1 MMPDNQTETW
11 RPKIQRQNDACSRLW
26 PHRFLAF
33 FLLLALGCVS
43 ASAQCEVF
51 VPTHKSNSVA
61 VFNTLTNT
69 VDSVIPVQVQ
79 PYGVA
84 IQPQSASGSG
94 AASIGPFVYVTNSGW
109 FLASNS
115 VSVIDAAQ
123 INNLAGTSPVVATIP
138 VGQFPIGVAFTP
150 NGAFA
155 YVANQNS
162 NSVSV
167 INTTT
172 RTAVATVS
180 VGVNPWGVAITPNG
194 AFAYVTNQA
203 SNSVSVINTATNS
216 AVGSV
221 SVGPNPTGV
230 AITPDGAFAYVTNYL
245 SNNISVINTATNAVV
260 NTITVRT
267 YPIAVAITPN
277 GAFAYV
283 VNNGLGSNSVSVIN
297 TATGTVVA
305 NIGVGSDPRGVA
317 IDPYSGT
324 SAYVTNRISNTVS
337 VIDTATNTVVAT
349 VPGVSVFPEGIAI
362 MLRKDATRPTCR

>member
-1 MMPDNQTETW
+1 MMSDNQTQTW
-11 RPKIQRQNDACSRLW
+11 RPKIQRQNDRRSRLW
-26 PHRFLAF
+26 PLRFLAF

-84 IQPQSASGSG
+84 IQPGSGSG
-94 AASIGPFVYVTNSGW
+94 PVGPFVYVTNSGW
-109 FLASNS
+109 FLRSNS
-115 VSVIDAAQ
+115 VSVIDAGQ
-123 INNLAGTSPVVATIP
+123 INNRIGNSPVVATIP
-138 VGQFPIGVAFTP
+138 VGEFPIGVAFTP

-162 NSVSV
+162 NNVSV

-172 RTAVATVS
+172 RTGMATVS

-216 AVGSV
+216 VVGSV
-221 SVGPNPTGV
+221 FVGANPTGV
-230 AITPDGAFAYVTNYL
+230 AITPDSAFAYVTNYL
-245 SNNISVINTATNAVV
+245 SNTVSVISTATNTVV
-260 NTITVRT
+260 NTIAVRT

-283 VNNGLGSNSVSVIN
+283 VNNGQGSNSVSVIN
-297 TATGTVVA
+297 TATGAVVA
-305 NIGVGSDPRGVA
+305 DVGVGFDPRGVA
-317 IDPYSGT
+317 IDPYSGA
-324 SAYVTNRISNTVS
+324 SAYVTNRISNSVS

-349 VPGVSVFPEGIAI
+349 VPGIGTLPEGIAI
-362 MLRKDATRPTCR
+362 MLRKDATRSTCR